1 MQQFLLDMSPVV
13 DREKD
18 EARPLNGVRTL
29 CFHHLTLCL
38 GNRNIWLTKELVP
51 LFPKCSA
58 PEQNEKSRKENRG
71 GLAKAR
77 SNVKKTTNEQRQVA
91 DDNHHLPIN
100 ISYMITP
107 SDHQSQ
113 ELV

>member
-1 MQQFLLDMSPVV
+1 MELALRAFTIWHFAWVTETSGSQKNLCHFSLNVLLQNKTKKA
-13 DREKD
+13 EKKT
-18 EARPLNGVRTL
+18 EGAGRSKV
-29 CFHHLTLCL
+29 
-38 GNRNIWLTKELVP
+38 
-51 LFPKCSA
+51 KC
-58 PEQNEKSRKENRG
+58 
-71 GLAKAR
+71 
-77 SNVKKTTNEQRQVA
+77 KKTTNEQRQVA

>member
-18 EARPLNGVRTL
+18 EARPLNGVSTS

-58 PEQNEKSRKENRG
+58 PERAFSALTLLVGRQEGHPACKKQSG
-71 GLAKAR
+71 GVLAWL
-77 SNVKKTTNEQRQVA
+77 SVWSEVQTC
-91 DDNHHLPIN
+91 IW
-100 ISYMITP
+100 P
-107 SDHQSQ
+107 S
-113 ELV
+113 